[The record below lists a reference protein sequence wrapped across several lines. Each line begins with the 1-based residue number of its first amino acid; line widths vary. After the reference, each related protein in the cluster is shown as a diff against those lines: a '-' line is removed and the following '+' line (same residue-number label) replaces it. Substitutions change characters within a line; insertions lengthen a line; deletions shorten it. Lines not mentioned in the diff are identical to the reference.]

1 MWVIYPGSPWCGPSN
16 REDPVLLQGMSPDR
30 PRTMCRLRCRK
41 HSRSIPDS
49 FQKLGWMVRTRWNP
63 MLSYTYICPYTYA
76 YTGIYMNIHI
86 YIYTHITV
94 FFNVSIYIHIIICI
108 LCYCNRMFADSYF
121 QNGPTERELCRI
133 PRIKGLQHTL
143 PPLDHG
149 SMNCGFPD
157 DYDTFQ

>member
-1 MWVIYPGSPWCGPSN
+1 MWVISPGSPWCGPSN

-86 YIYTHITV
+86 YIYTYNCIL
-94 FFNVSIYIHIIICI
+94 YIHIIICI

-149 SMNCGFPD
+149 SMYCGFPD

>member
-1 MWVIYPGSPWCGPSN
+1 MWVISPGSPWCGPSN

-94 FFNVSIYIHIIICI
+94 FYIYI
-108 LCYCNRMFADSYF
+108 LSYVYCVTAIACLQTATSKTVQLRGNYAEFRGSKVCSTPCHPWTMAACTVDSRMIMIRSNR
-121 QNGPTERELCRI
+121 
-133 PRIKGLQHTL
+133 
-143 PPLDHG
+143 
-149 SMNCGFPD
+149 
-157 DYDTFQ
+157 

>member
-1 MWVIYPGSPWCGPSN
+1 MWVISPGSPWCGPSN

-86 YIYTHITV
+86 YIYTYNCIL
-94 FFNVSIYIHIIICI
+94 YIHIIICI

>member
-1 MWVIYPGSPWCGPSN
+1 MWVISPGSPWCGPSN

-86 YIYTHITV
+86 YIYIYTYNCIL
-94 FFNVSIYIHIIICI
+94 YIHIIICI

-149 SMNCGFPD
+149 SMYCGFPD